1 MDLGFNE
8 TQQMLKNSAR
18 EFLSQECPHSLVRE
32 MEQDPKGYPDQLWKA
47 IIDLGWTGIAFP
59 QKYGGTEGSF
69 VDLAVLVEEMGRA
82 LAPSPFFSTVV
93 MAGMTILEA
102 GSEAQKD
109 EFLTKICQGQETFAF
124 AVTEPSATYE
134 AWGIETEAAQDGD
147 GFTLNG
153 TKLFVPDAHT
163 ADNIVVAA
171 RTTKG
176 SNPED
181 GITLF
186 IVPASAQGISIEM
199 LSTVASDRQAE
210 VGLSNV
216 KVPAGAVL
224 GEVDK
229 GWPTLN
235 RAIQRGAA
243 AKSVEMLGGAGA
255 VLDMT
260 LEYVKQRVQFGRP
273 IGSFQAV
280 QHHCA
285 NMVTFA
291 ESCRYMA
298 YQAVWTLDEG
308 LPATQEVSMAKT
320 WVNEAYRK
328 VCALAH
334 QCHGAIGFTM
344 EHDLQLFSRR
354 ARVAE
359 LAFGDAEHHRE
370 LVAESLGI

>member
-8 TQQMLKNSAR
+8 TQQMLQNSAR

-32 MEQDPKGYPDQLWKA
+32 MEQDPKGYPDQLWKS
-47 IIDLGWTGIAFP
+47 IVDLGWTGVAFP

-69 VDLAVLVEEMGRA
+69 VDLAVLVEELGRA

-93 MAGMTILEA
+93 MGGMTILDA
-102 GSEAQKD
+102 GSDAQKD
-109 EFLTKICQGQETFAF
+109 EYLTQICQGQATFAF
-124 AVTEPSATYE
+124 AVLEPSATYE
-134 AWGIETEAAQDGD
+134 AWGIETEATRDGD

-176 SNPED
+176 SDPED

-199 LSTVASDRQAE
+199 LSTVASDRQSE
-210 VGLSNV
+210 VGLNNV
-216 KVPAGAVL
+216 KVPASAVL

-229 GWPTLN
+229 GWQALN
-235 RAIQRGAA
+235 LAIQRGAA

-308 LPATQEVSMAKT
+308 LPATREVSMAKT

-370 LVAESLGI
+370 LVAGALGL

>member
-32 MEQDPKGYPDQLWKA
+32 MEQDPKGYPDQLWKS
-47 IIDLGWTGIAFP
+47 IVDLGWTGIAFP

-69 VDLAVLVEEMGRA
+69 VDLAVLVEELGRA

-93 MAGMTILEA
+93 MGGMTILEA
-102 GSEAQKD
+102 GSEAQK
-109 EFLTKICQGQETFAF
+109 EEYLTQICQGQATFAF
-124 AVTEPSATYE
+124 AVLEPSATYE
-134 AWGIETEAAQDGD
+134 AWGIETEATRDGD
-147 GFTLNG
+147 GFVLNG

-176 SNPED
+176 NDPED

-199 LSTVASDRQAE
+199 LSTVASDRQSE
-210 VGLSNV
+210 VGLNNV
-216 KVPAGAVL
+216 KVPASAVL

-229 GWPTLN
+229 GWAALN
-235 RAIQRGAA
+235 VAIQRGAA

-308 LPATQEVSMAKT
+308 LPATREVSMAKT

-370 LVAESLGI
+370 LVAGALGL